1 VEDNMKKFAAVLA
14 FGIALSAGAAYADTI
29 QNGYGNTFVVTI
41 GDQSVRYHFNE
52 DGTFLATAPDGQTQS
67 GRYETTADQICF
79 LGEGDARQCAPLI
92 AGKNVG
98 DTWQQQDANGNEIT
112 VSIVAGR

>member
-14 FGIALSAGAAYADTI
+14 FGMALSTGAAFADTI
-29 QNGYGNTFVVTI
+29 QNGYANTFVVTM
-41 GDQSVRYHFNE
+41 GDVSVRYHFNE
-52 DGTFLATAPDGQTQS
+52 DGTFLATAPDGSTQN

-79 LGEGDARQCAPLI
+79 LGEGDARQCAPLV

-98 DTWQQQDANGNEIT
+98 DTWQQLDASGNEIT